1 MRADAGAQ
9 LGCGEVQAHGL
20 VAAGDVEA
28 DGGGADAAFGGD
40 DAADGHAVAEMS
52 VGHEGQVVRGAGA
65 DPRLLQSVLLVRT
78 PDGDV
83 VDPVHHCDG
92 SFLALSCPLLP
103 SRGEGVA
110 LGPGLG
116 CPFGEVRV
124 LQQKKEPRLSPGLV
138 GPADREGI

>member
-1 MRADAGAQ
+1 MKGGWSLRSEFFRPTPKESVFQMSSMMVDAGAQ

-52 VGHEGQVVRGAGA
+52 VGHEGEVVRGAGA
-65 DPRLLQSVLLVRT
+65 DPRLLQSVLFVRT

-83 VDPVHHCDG
+83 VDLCIIAMV
-92 SFLALSCPLLP
+92 
-103 SRGEGVA
+103 
-110 LGPGLG
+110 
-116 CPFGEVRV
+116 PFW
-124 LQQKKEPRLSPGLV
+124 P
-138 GPADREGI
+138 